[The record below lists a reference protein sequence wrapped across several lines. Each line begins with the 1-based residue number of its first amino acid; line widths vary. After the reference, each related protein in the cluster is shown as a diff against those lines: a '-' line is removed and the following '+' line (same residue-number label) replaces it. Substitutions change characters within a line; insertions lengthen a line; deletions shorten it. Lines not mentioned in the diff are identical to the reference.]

1 MFRVGY
7 VEIAP
12 LTAGGGETYD
22 RPMKTILESVSVEVG
37 LEIVRFVNYSSAPG
51 MGNEALGAMRYR
63 KPQHS
68 TRSRKHRL
76 MRALGFRASGWARVS
91 RLVTRENMGSALES
105 GFAKNTGRFWG
116 PRITLHLKRFDW
128 ENPRLFPQYT
138 RTTKFL
144 MKA

>member
-12 LTAGGGETYD
+12 LTAGGAETYD
-22 RPMKTILESVSVEVG
+22 RAMQSILESLSVEVG
-37 LEIVRFVNYSSAPG
+37 FEIVRFVNYSNAPG
-51 MGNEALGAMRYR
+51 IGNEALGAVRYC

-76 MRALGFRASGWARVS
+76 MRALGFRAPGWARVS
-91 RLVTRENMGSALES
+91 RLVTRENIGSTREA
-105 GFAKNTGRFWG
+105 GFAKNIGRFWG

-128 ENPRLFPQYT
+128 ENPRLFPQST